1 MGGKVCVWGG
11 PAGYS
16 DGLALVIVAVGSVPR
31 LLAKRGALNH
41 HNGPAFRHASFLPT
55 PISISIPYSSA
66 HHPAGARYLFQPHL
80 PLSHPD
86 SGIAQL
92 LTATLCYTSPEL
104 PTIVPPL
111 SSPAQVSSSRQLR
124 LTITSLGHT
133 APQFPTLT
141 PSPSLIQAL
150 PNWQLRPT
158 AISCSCST
166 TPTARQSQHRLEW
179 PPAQRGWQRED
190 WGQPRQPVAVAVN
203 WLCSSSCRQ
212 RPQFPLPPPASPW
225 RQRPFSHSGEQAG
238 GEGRV

>member
-1 MGGKVCVWGG
+1 MCGGGLLVTLMGWLWSLSLWALCLACLLRGG
-11 PAGYS
+11 RSTTTMDQPPPCLLSS
-16 DGLALVIVAVGSVPR
+16 DPHLFLHD
-31 LLAKRGALNH
+31 LLLTSPSRQV
-41 HNGPAFRHASFLPT
+41 
-55 PISISIPYSSA
+55 
-66 HHPAGARYLFQPHL
+66 FQPHL
-80 PLSHPD
+80 PLSPPD
-86 SGIAQL
+86 YSGIAQL
-92 LTATLCYTSPEL
+92 LTATLCYTSPDL
-104 PTIVPPL
+104 STSVLPL

-212 RPQFPLPPPASPW
+212 LPQFPLPPPASPW